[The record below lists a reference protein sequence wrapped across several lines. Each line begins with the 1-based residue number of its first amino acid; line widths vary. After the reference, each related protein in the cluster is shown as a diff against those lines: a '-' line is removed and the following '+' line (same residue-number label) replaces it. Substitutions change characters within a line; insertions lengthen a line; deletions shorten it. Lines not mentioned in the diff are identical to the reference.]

1 MNAELHLR
9 IVGLLQLLLAAL
21 NLYVPRRFG
30 WTAELQ
36 RLSLFT
42 RQVFVVH
49 AGFIVLTLVQ
59 FGLLS
64 LALADELLESSALA
78 RAVLAGLTLFW
89 LARLLVQWL
98 FYDRSLWRGKTFET
112 SVHVTFTL
120 VWLYFTATYSAA
132 LWFNLKGATQ

>member
-9 IVGLLQLLLAAL
+9 IVGLLLLLLAAL

-30 WTAELQ
+30 WTAELR

-49 AGFIVLTLVQ
+49 AGFIVLTLVL

-64 LALADELLESSALA
+64 LALADELLEPSSLA

-98 FYDRSLWRGKTFET
+98 FYDRSLWRGKTLET

-132 LWFNLKGATQ
+132 LWFNLRGAAR

>member
-9 IVGLLQLLLAAL
+9 IVGLLLLLLAAL

-30 WTAELQ
+30 WAVELR
-36 RLSLFT
+36 RLSLLT

-49 AGFIVLTLVQ
+49 AGFIVLTLVL

-64 LALADELLESSALA
+64 LALPGELLERSALA

-98 FYDRSLWRGKTFET
+98 VYDARLWRGNRFNT
-112 SVHVTFTL
+112 VAHLAFTGL
-120 VWLYFTATYSAA
+120 WSYFVATYAYA
-132 LWFNLKGATQ
+132 LGLQFVG

>member
-1 MNAELHLR
+1 
-9 IVGLLQLLLAAL
+9 LLLLLAAL

-30 WTAELQ
+30 WAAELQ

-49 AGFIVLTLVQ
+49 AGFIVLTLVL

-64 LALADELLESSALA
+64 LALADELLEPSSLA

-98 FYDRSLWRGKTFET
+98 FYDRSLWRGKTLET

-132 LWFNLKGATQ
+132 LWLNLTGAAR

>member
-9 IVGLLQLLLAAL
+9 IVGLLLLLLAAL

-30 WTAELQ
+30 WAAELQ

-49 AGFIVLTLVQ
+49 AGFIILTLVL

-64 LALADELLESSALA
+64 LGLAEALLERSVLA
-78 RAVLAGLTLFW
+78 QGVLAGLTLFW

-98 FYDRSLWRGKTFET
+98 FYDERLWRGNRFNTT
-112 SVHVTFTL
+112 AHLVFTGL
-120 VWLYFTATYSAA
+120 WAYFVSTYAYA
-132 LWFNLKGATQ
+132 LGLQFIG